1 MSGIERSQVRVKA
14 TGEVFTPTEL
24 VREVLEQ
31 IPIEQFRDPSKTFLD
46 NSCGDGQFL
55 GEVIIRKM
63 ENGSTFEQALSTTY
77 GTDLMIDN
85 VMLCRERLLCG
96 QAHLQHI
103 VEKNIQC
110 RNALTFG
117 YNFAPIGTAR
127 KKTEEQ
133 ALAKQRR
140 SKTKQEQLAKAEED
154 RLKKEKQ
161 EKKLF
166 GTVLESIV
174 I

>member
-1 MSGIERSQVRVKA
+1 M
-14 TGEVFTPTEL
+14 
-24 VREVLEQ
+24 
-31 IPIEQFRDPSKTFLD
+31 
-46 NSCGDGQFL
+46 
-55 GEVIIRKM
+55 
-63 ENGSTFEQALSTTY
+63 
-77 GTDLMIDN
+77 
-85 VMLCRERLLCG
+85 
-96 QAHLQHI
+96 
-103 VEKNIQC
+103 
-110 RNALTFG
+110 
-117 YNFAPIGTAR
+117 GTAR